1 MIPFLYDQPRAVMI
15 SALERAASA
24 MLFTQSTSQPDPT
37 QTQSRNPPSNTTQ
50 TQHSQ
55 IGLNTDVSTAN
66 QATNRTQINQFLN
79 NGIINYNTSAFT
91 SAQPTNTPISKESM
105 LNMTS
110 EELRC
115 LAEKNASRG
124 INKDQMEKL
133 IAFHE
138 SQQHAL
144 AMMALEIGVSVS
156 AIEAT
161 WGKRIAVRMATAW
174 NRFLQSDEAK
184 TLFKMYGGVA
194 NGAAMSELS
203 QLWKHMSPEAK
214 ASFKLPLPDVD
225 LDFGDKV
232 VSNKR
237 VRSIVHPRTILK
249 ATPTSLEKSEK
260 QVQLFLTNIIGQ
272 ATPIAKSCNCEFV
285 FFAVSKHVAAHNFQ
299 HRVAT
304 PGAHLAVE
312 MITETAG
319 TDEFA
324 SQVQSYIT
332 GNSTEALEA
341 KRHCKGGNA
350 KSMKK
355 EVFAR
360 LGRLLSEHTNTA
372 LSNWPWSSCDSSLA
386 TFGLRVAL
394 TRPDSKLNIDVLKTP
409 SAQLS
414 GPNSRLIIFELDQGG
429 IGLLPINSTGDQ

>member
-1 MIPFLYDQPRAVMI
+1 MIPFIYDQSRAAMLTM
-15 SALERAASA
+15 LERAASA
-24 MLFTQSTSQPDPT
+24 LFDQQTSSLPDSTQSQTTNQHSNPT
-37 QTQSRNPPSNTTQ
+37 QTQLPNPSHQ
-50 TQHSQ
+50 T
-55 IGLNTDVSTAN
+55 GTNNNVFTPNRAN
-66 QATNRTQINQFLN
+66 NRDSINQFIHS
-79 NGIINYNTSAFT
+79 GINSLPASST
-91 SAQPTNTPISKESM
+91 TNIQSTRAPISRERM

-115 LAEKNASRG
+115 LAEKNSTAG
-124 INKDQMEKL
+124 INKDQMDKL
-133 IAFHE
+133 IAFHK

-144 AMMALEIGVSVS
+144 AMMALEIRVSVS

-161 WGKRIAVRMATAW
+161 WGKRIALRMATAW

-184 TLFKMYGGVA
+184 SLFKMYGGVA
-194 NGAAMSELS
+194 NGEAMSELS

-214 ASFKLPLPDVD
+214 ATFKLPLPDVD

-232 VSNKR
+232 ISNKR
-237 VRSIVHPRTILK
+237 ARQIVHPRTILK
-249 ATPTSLEKSEK
+249 ATPTSLEKSK
-260 QVQLFLTNIIGQ
+260 KKVQMFLTNIIGQ
-272 ATPIAKSCNCEFV
+272 
-285 FFAVSKHVAAHNFQ
+285 HVAAHNFQ

-312 MITETAG
+312 LITETAG

-341 KRHCKGGNA
+341 KQHCKGGNA
-350 KSMKK
+350 KSIKK

-372 LSNWPWSSCDSSLA
+372 LSNWPWSSCNSSLA
-386 TFGLRVAL
+386 AFGLRVAL
-394 TRPDSKLNIDVLKTP
+394 TRPDTKLNINVLKTP

-414 GPNSRLIIFELDQGG
+414 GPNSRLIMFELEQGG
-429 IGLLPINSTGDQ
+429 ISLLPIESTNAIEDITSGSD